1 MSEQEQE
8 KQEIENNL
16 KAAGVQIEE
25 QEQEQEDK
33 PAVEEKEEGK
43 IIEPKDDAKD
53 TKAEAKTPEMDER
66 FKKFWSA
73 LGEQANTVSQGNFE
87 KLIVTDEY
95 QFNGAVYKAKRLTFK
110 EKHELDQLQAKART
124 LSENENW
131 DEWLKN
137 QEDRAILLI
146 EDMTHERFEKEDSYI
161 MTCLISA
168 WGLKP
173 EGFRDLF
180 KSP

>member
-8 KQEIENNL
+8 QEPEPQPEEKEKPEEQEIQDNL
-16 KAAGVQIEE
+16 KAAGVKIEE
-25 QEQEQEDK
+25 AETK
-33 PAVEEKEEGK
+33 PEV
-43 IIEPKDDAKD
+43 
-53 TKAEAKTPEMDER
+53 KTPELDER
-66 FKKFWSA
+66 FKKFWAA
-73 LGEQANTVSQGNFE
+73 LGETANVVSQANFE

-95 QFNGAVYKAKRLTFK
+95 QFNGAVYKAKRLTYK
-110 EKHELDQLQAKART
+110 EKHELDALQQKART

-131 DEWLKN
+131 DEWLLN
-137 QEDRAILLI
+137 QCNRACLLI
-146 EDMTHERFEKEDSYI
+146 EDMTPERFDKEDSYI
-161 MTCLISA
+161 MTSLISA